1 MCSNLAAVRKNPSTS
16 RATDYETTG
25 MIKRYFQLAGDRH
38 GGRKAR
44 EEKKKLKI
52 LDRQNP
58 IN

>member
-1 MCSNLAAVRKNPSTS
+1 MYSNLAAVRKNLSTS
-16 RATDYETTG
+16 QAADYETTG
-25 MIKRYFQLAGDRH
+25 MIKRYFQLASDRH

-52 LDRQNP
+52 RSSTP

>member
-1 MCSNLAAVRKNPSTS
+1 MCSNLAAVRKNSSTS

-44 EEKKKLKI
+44 EEKRNLKS
-52 LDRQNP
+52 
-58 IN
+58 